1 MAAVCTIVD
10 EQSLHE
16 GSMMDEGFLNLRKA
30 IICGQGDKGLFN
42 LLRKDYITKKC
53 ASPRRSSLYPE
64 GTPESD

>member
-1 MAAVCTIVD
+1 
-10 EQSLHE
+10 
-16 GSMMDEGFLNLRKA
+16 MMDEGFLNLRKA

-42 LLRKDYITKKC
+42 LLRKDYITKKG